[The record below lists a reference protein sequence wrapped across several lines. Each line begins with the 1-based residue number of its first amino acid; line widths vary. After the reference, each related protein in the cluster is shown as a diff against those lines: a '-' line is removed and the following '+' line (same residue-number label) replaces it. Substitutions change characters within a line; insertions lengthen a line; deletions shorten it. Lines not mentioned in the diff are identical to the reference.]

1 MSTTATVE
9 TAPRYAL
16 HYGGEWRE
24 PHGSEVIAVRSPATG
39 ELLGQVPV
47 ADAVDVAAAAAA
59 AKAAAPAWHALEPLE
74 RARHL
79 NRLADLVRAR
89 IGPLADLESAM
100 TGRPIREMRA
110 QMGRIPEWFEYFG
123 SIAAGLEGEANR
135 VKGGFV
141 TLTAWEPVGVCA
153 LLTSW
158 NHPVLIMAKK
168 LAAALAAGNTC
179 LIKPSELT
187 PISTLL
193 FADWAREAGLPA
205 GTINVVTGGGE
216 TGALVCS
223 APEVNLI
230 DLTGGT
236 ATGRKVAAIAAA
248 RLIPCTLEL
257 GGKAPIL
264 IFEDVPVEEAVA
276 GALFAAFVAA
286 GQTCV
291 SGTRFLVADAL
302 YDAFVEGFG
311 RRAAA
316 LRVGAPD
323 DPATDMGPVISGA
336 SRARCEGHVR
346 DALAE
351 GARLV
356 CGGARPVLPERLCD
370 GHYVAPTVFADV
382 HPRMRLFREEVFGP
396 VVGITRFRD
405 EAEAVALANDSDFA
419 LGAAIWTRDVTRAHR
434 LAGSVRAGV
443 IWVNDHHKNDP
454 RSVWG
459 GFGESG
465 YGKENGW
472 DALKG
477 RMRKRSVIIRTA
489 PAFDDWFA
497 GGTRYG

>member
-1 MSTTATVE
+1 MTPTPISS
-9 TAPRYAL
+9 YNNNQL
-16 HYGGEWRE
+16 HYAGTWQVPNGTASIDV
-24 PHGSEVIAVRSPATG
+24 HSPATG
-39 ELLGQVPV
+39 ELLGRVPV
-47 ADAVDVAAAAAA
+47 ADAVDVRAATAAAHAAAADW
-59 AKAAAPAWHALEPLE
+59 KALEPLD
-74 RARHL
+74 RGRHL
-79 NRLADLVRAR
+79 NRLADLVRSR
-89 IGPLADLESAM
+89 IGTLAELESAV

-179 LIKPSELT
+179 IVKPSELA
-187 PISTLL
+187 PISPLV
-193 FADWAREAGLPA
+193 FAQWATEAGMPA
-205 GTINVVTGGGE
+205 GTINVVTGDGA
-216 TGALVCS
+216 TGALVCA
-223 APEVNLI
+223 APEVQLI

-236 ATGRKVAAIAAA
+236 ATGRKVAAVAAA

-264 IFEDVPVEEAVA
+264 IFDDVPVDEAVA
-276 GALFAAFVAA
+276 GALFAAFVAS

-291 SGTRFLVADAL
+291 SGTRFLVADGI
-302 YDAFVEGFG
+302 YDQFVEAFG
-311 RRAAA
+311 KRAAA
-316 LRVGAPD
+316 LRLGAPD
-323 DPATDMGPVISGA
+323 DPATDMGPVISAA
-336 SRARCEGHVR
+336 SKARCVEHIEK
-346 DALAE
+346 AHAE

-356 CGGARPVLPERLCD
+356 CGGTTPELPPALRG
-370 GHYVAPTVFADV
+370 GHYVPATVFADV
-382 HPRMRLFREEVFGP
+382 TPRMRLFQEEVFGP
-396 VVGITRFRD
+396 VVSVTRFAD

-419 LGAAIWTRDVTRAHR
+419 LGAAVWTRDVTRAHR
-434 LAGSVRAGV
+434 LAASVRAGV
-443 IWVNDHHKNDP
+443 LWVNDHHKNDP
-454 RSVWG
+454 RSIWG

-489 PAFDDWFA
+489 PTFDDWFA
-497 GGTRYG
+497 GGARYG